1 MNSSYEADAVGAPSD
16 RGLLLGAL
24 ALVLLVQGPLLFGRG
39 VDLPD
44 DMLEFAVSAWEWWRH
59 TLLSGENPFWVTG
72 KLGGIPLYSD
82 VVAMGPFYPGI
93 WLGLILPVHVA
104 LPLCIVLHAV
114 LLLLGGRFLARSVG
128 ASRPTATLA
137 GAALAVG
144 PLGAFAVVD
153 GRTSAWPAMVWL
165 PFLLG
170 CIERS
175 VGDRGRL
182 WAALAGASLALGL
195 LGGHLRVSAVFG
207 ALAVLALLIR
217 RVPLRRSALTLGLGL
232 AGGAPGFVPML
243 LEWRRSSARGDR
255 LEFLSGLAETD
266 FTLENVPGLLVPR
279 ATVFE
284 TDYGIGAVLLLGLV
298 ALLALRDAKRP
309 RWLVA
314 LAAVC
319 LGAALSTELP
329 GLRWVFAP
337 LLVLSHP
344 VNDPWSA
351 LAMIPLAAAGAVGLD
366 RWVARPT
373 RAPVVVG
380 GVLLVASGALLAL
393 GGDAE
398 GLAEPSSRIS
408 LAIGL
413 VAAGATVGLATVA
426 AGRRSVWLLAA
437 LGLLDLGGV
446 AARIHLVAPSEPVR
460 LAARRDVGAEPLAAG
475 YVDLVELARFE
486 PFAYA
491 RPEDPEG
498 APGDE
503 PVESWQDVVE
513 RVSEDL
519 AHRPLPPHI
528 GMGLGVRSMS
538 GKAKM
543 APVRTSR
550 LLVPVVEALEAD
562 PEKAVAPGGVAL
574 TAASRFGVGVAL
586 GPDGRRWTVPDPT
599 PPCRLADEVRV
610 VPDPEA
616 RARMLLESPAGPTL
630 LEAPLPGSPG
640 PGVVRCD
647 ADSAEVEASQPTLLV
662 LRRQIHPGWHYTS
675 DVPLKPVPAD
685 EIDTALWLPAGR
697 HRVTWRFVPP
707 GLPASLVLFAFGWAG
722 VGALVFASSR
732 EPQVR

>member
-1 MNSSYEADAVGAPSD
+1 MNSSYEAEPVGAPSD

-44 DMLEFAVSAWEWWRH
+44 DMLEFAVSAWEWWRYA
-59 TLLSGENPFWVTG
+59 LLSGENPFWVPG

-128 ASRPTATLA
+128 AGRPAATLA
-137 GAALAVG
+137 GAALVVG

-175 VGDRGRL
+175 AGDGGRR
-182 WAALAGASLALGL
+182 WAALGAASLSLGL

-217 RVPLRRSALTLGLGL
+217 RVPLRRAALTLGLGL

-255 LEFLSGLAETD
+255 LEFLRGLAETD

-284 TDYGIGAVLLLGLV
+284 TDYGIGAVLLLGV
-298 ALLALRDAKRP
+298 VTLLTLRDAKRP
-309 RWLVA
+309 LWLVV
-314 LAAVC
+314 LGAVC
-319 LGAALSTELP
+319 LGAACSTEVP

-351 LAMIPLAAAGAVGLD
+351 LAMIPLAAAGAVGID
-366 RWVARPT
+366 RWVATPT
-373 RAPVVVG
+373 RAPTVVG
-380 GVLLVASGALLAL
+380 LLL
-393 GGDAE
+393 
-398 GLAEPSSRIS
+398 
-408 LAIGL
+408 L
-413 VAAGATVGLATVA
+413 VAAGALLTFGGPAQGLGEPSSRASLAVGLVVGGAVVGLATLA
-426 AGRRSVWLLAA
+426 ARRSVWLLAA

-460 LAARRDVGAEPLAAG
+460 LAARRTVDVEPLADG

-498 APGDE
+498 APEDE
-503 PVESWQDVVE
+503 PVESWQAVVAQV
-513 RVSEDL
+513 REDL

-550 LLVPVVEALEAD
+550 LLVPVVDALHED
-562 PEKAVAPGGVAL
+562 PERAVAPGGVAL

-586 GPDGRRWTVPDPT
+586 GPGGRRWAVPDPT
-599 PPCRLADEVRV
+599 PPCRLADEVQV
-610 VPDPEA
+610 VPDPEK
-616 RARMLLESPAGPTL
+616 RVRMLLEAPTGPTL
-630 LEAPLPGSPG
+630 LEAPLAESSGAG
-640 PGVVRCD
+640 LVRCD
-647 ADSAEVEASQPTLLV
+647 DDSAEVEAAEPTLLV
-662 LRRQIHPGWHYTS
+662 LRRQVHPGWRYSS
-675 DVPLKPVPAD
+675 DVPLEPVPAD
-685 EIDTALWLPAGR
+685 EIHTALSLPAGR
-697 HRVTWRFVPP
+697 HRITWRFVPP
-707 GLPASLVLFAFGWAG
+707 GLPVSLALLVLAWTG